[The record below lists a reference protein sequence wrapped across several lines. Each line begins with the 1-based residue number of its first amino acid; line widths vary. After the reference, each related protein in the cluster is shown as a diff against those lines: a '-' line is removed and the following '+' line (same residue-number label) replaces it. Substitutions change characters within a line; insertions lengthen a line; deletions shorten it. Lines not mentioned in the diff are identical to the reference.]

1 MTSRLTITILCIIF
15 AQIIHAQSNF
25 ATFHT
30 DTSIFI
36 RYKNNPDLI
45 NDLKKTEWL
54 IKGDTLRFGNDSVI
68 VKVDNEID
76 TIYFRTAQKHIWDTI
91 ICNINTVDQYTFVFN
106 ECCNLFNVQ
115 SKKLGRYLNTKLF
128 FQNTDYND
136 KKTYLAT
143 TEFDGVFINN
153 EKKELRHYCRSALFP
168 NIYKIKIYEYE
179 PCLQDDE
186 ECNNIFCIF
195 ENEDDEPTYEYEF
208 SVKNILF
215 NFLYMPLTETPVVI
229 QIHSGTGKITLK

>member
-1 MTSRLTITILCIIF
+1 MISRLIITILGIIF
-15 AQIIHAQSNF
+15 FQTITAQTKF

-36 RYKNNPDLI
+36 RYKNNPDLM
-45 NDLKKTEWL
+45 NKLKEIEWL
-54 IKGDTLRFGNDSVI
+54 IKGDTLRFGNDSVM
-68 VKVDNEID
+68 VKVDNTID
-76 TIYFRTAQKHIWDTI
+76 TIYFRTTQQNKWDTI

-115 SKKLGRYLNTKLF
+115 SKKLGRYINTKLF

-143 TEFDGVFINN
+143 TEFDGVFLSN
-153 EKKELRHYCRSALFP
+153 EKKALRQYCRSALFP

-179 PCLQDDE
+179 PCLHDDA

-215 NFLYMPLTETPVVI
+215 NFFYMPLSESPVVI
-229 QIHSGTGKITLK
+229 KIHSGTKKIAFQ